1 MHSGPIKRQALA
13 SDSDSEET
21 FVKEA
26 DFHTLKRNFNLNRNT
41 SDNVIHAESEDK
53 ETQTEWPHQHDQKGP
68 LF

>member
-26 DFHTLKRNFNLNRNT
+26 VPYFEEELQ
-41 SDNVIHAESEDK
+41 SEPK
-53 ETQTEWPHQHDQKGP
+53 H
-68 LF
+68 FR